1 MAIDLVG
8 KFSGFTTFIQKMV
21 SDFYFEISQNLR
33 AWIPAAPEISLKHGE
48 QGQN

>member
-8 KFSGFTTFIQKMV
+8 KFFGFTTFIQKIV
-21 SDFYFEISQNLR
+21 SDFYSEISQNLR

-48 QGQN
+48 QSQN

>member
-8 KFSGFTTFIQKMV
+8 KFSGFTTFTQKMNPDLY
-21 SDFYFEISQNLR
+21 SEISQNLR

-48 QGQN
+48 QGQH